1 MYHFDY
7 VTKAEARPVWEE
19 IHKILLEVQDQV
31 RGQFTFQFR
40 FVGSSSPNI
49 NMITCDRRSNIGFDF
64 DVNIY
69 VNDEEECFSAED
81 LRRILK
87 RAIDRVA
94 RRYGYENCED
104 STRVLTMKKV
114 NRSRSTI
121 RHSCDFAIVRDSED
135 GQQYVRYNKKANYYS
150 WEYRGGAFENL
161 DERMDWLKEN
171 DYWGELRGYYL
182 EKKNTNQ
189 DPNKKSRSI
198 FAEAVKEMCDKAG
211 YFD

>member
-1 MYHFDY
+1 MYHFEY
-7 VTKAEARPVWEE
+7 VTKAEAKPVREE
-19 IHKILLEVQDQV
+19 INEILREVQNQV
-31 RGQFTFQFR
+31 REQFTFQFR
-40 FVGSSSPNI
+40 FVGSFSR
-49 NMITCDRRSNIGFDF
+49 NMITCDRKSNIGFDF

-87 RAIDRVA
+87 WAIDRVA
-94 RRYGYENCED
+94 RRYGYKDCED
-104 STRVLTMKKV
+104 STRVLTMKMV
-114 NRSRSTI
+114 DRSRRAI
-121 RHSCDFAIVRDSED
+121 RHSCDFAIVWDSED

-150 WEYRGGAFENL
+150 WEYQGGTFQNL
-161 DERMDWLKEN
+161 EERMKWLKEN
-171 DYWGELRGYYL
+171 GYWGELRDYYL

>member
-1 MYHFDY
+1 MYHFEY

-19 IHKILLEVQDQV
+19 INEILREVQNQV
-31 RGQFTFQFR
+31 REQFTFQFR
-40 FVGSSSPNI
+40 FVGSFSR
-49 NMITCDRRSNIGFDF
+49 NMITCDRKSNIGFDF

-94 RRYGYENCED
+94 RRYGYKDCED
-104 STRVLTMKKV
+104 STRVLTMKMV
-114 NRSRSTI
+114 DRSRRAI
-121 RHSCDFAIVRDSED
+121 CHSCDFAIVRDSED

-150 WEYRGGAFENL
+150 WEYQGGTFQNL
-161 DERMDWLKEN
+161 EERMKWLKEN
-171 DYWGELRGYYL
+171 GYWGELRDYYL

>member
-1 MYHFDY
+1 MYHFEY

-19 IHKILLEVQDQV
+19 INEILREVQNQV
-31 RGQFTFQFR
+31 REQFTFQFR
-40 FVGSSSPNI
+40 FVGSFSR
-49 NMITCDRRSNIGFDF
+49 NMITCDRKSNIGFDF

-94 RRYGYENCED
+94 RRYGYKDCED
-104 STRVLTMKKV
+104 STRVLTMKMV
-114 NRSRSTI
+114 DRSRRAI
-121 RHSCDFAIVRDSED
+121 RHSCDFAIVWDSED

-150 WEYRGGAFENL
+150 WEYQGGAFQNL
-161 DERMDWLKEN
+161 EERMKWLKEN
-171 DYWGELRGYYL
+171 GYWGELRDYYL

>member
-1 MYHFDY
+1 MYHFEY

-19 IHKILLEVQDQV
+19 INEILREVQNQV
-31 RGQFTFQFR
+31 REQFTFQFR
-40 FVGSSSPNI
+40 FVGSFSR
-49 NMITCDRRSNIGFDF
+49 NMITCDRKSNIGFDF

-94 RRYGYENCED
+94 RRYGYKDCED
-104 STRVLTMKKV
+104 STRVLTMKMV
-114 NRSRSTI
+114 DRSRRAI
-121 RHSCDFAIVRDSED
+121 RHSCDFAIVWDSED

-150 WEYRGGAFENL
+150 WEYQGGAFQNL
-161 DERMDWLKEN
+161 EERMKWLKEN
-171 DYWGELRGYYL
+171 GNWGELRDYYL

>member
-7 VTKAEARPVWEE
+7 VTKAEAKPVREE

-31 RGQFTFQFR
+31 REQFTFQFC
-40 FVGSSSPNI
+40 FMGSSSR

-64 DVNIY
+64 DVDIY
-69 VNDEEECFSAED
+69 VNDEEEYFSAKD
-81 LRRILK
+81 LRKILK
-87 RAIDRVA
+87 QAIDRVA
-94 RRYGYENCED
+94 WRYGYEACED
-104 STRVLTMKKV
+104 STRVLTMKMV
-114 NRSRSTI
+114 DRSRRAI
-121 RHSCDFAIVRDSED
+121 HHRCDFAIVWDSED

-150 WEYRGGAFENL
+150 WEYQGGTFQNL
-161 DERMDWLKEN
+161 EERMKWLKKN
-171 DYWGELRGYYL
+171 GYWGKLRDYYL